1 MPRRVWDYARVY
13 RSDVDETVVDSSLF
27 VCSGFVTSVASRRW
41 ITADSLPAVPQ
52 PHSLLWTQLHHYI
65 VIILCVSWE
74 QRSSKTNVIVGWEYL
89 SLEHLVNNNY
99 FIISTCYGWN
109 QHQYDEFTH
118 VQSTFNMWILYEIV
132 GTVYNDGGAL
142 FGERNIPN

>member
-1 MPRRVWDYARVY
+1 MPRASDYARVY

-41 ITADSLPAVPQ
+41 ITADSRPAVPQ
-52 PHSLLWTQLHHYI
+52 PHSLLWTQLHNYI

-74 QRSSKTNVIVGWEYL
+74 QRLSKTNVIVGCEYL
-89 SLEHLVNNNY
+89 SLEHLVNDNY
-99 FIISTCYGWN
+99 FISQPAMGEINTKMSWHSYKV
-109 QHQYDEFTH
+109 H
-118 VQSTFNMWILYEIV
+118 SILYEIV

-142 FGERNIPN
+142 FWERSIPN